1 MIKRFFSL
9 TTCVILACTT
19 ANASIQKVAVVDIQ
33 KVVNKSSQVQSLK
46 KEQAAKN
53 KEIAQFITKAG
64 EDIKKQPDE
73 AKKKALAKKYD
84 NELKTK
90 RETIAK
96 AYKAKLEAADK
107 NITNTIIQQAKAQ
120 GYDLVLTKGV
130 VLYGGDDI
138 TESILKVIK

>member
-1 MIKRFFSL
+1 MISYYHLTAPSFSP
-9 TTCVILACTT
+9 
-19 ANASIQKVAVVDIQ
+19 
-33 KVVNKSSQVQSLK
+33 
-46 KEQAAKN
+46 
-53 KEIAQFITKAG
+53 EIKYFCI
-64 EDIKKQPDE
+64 